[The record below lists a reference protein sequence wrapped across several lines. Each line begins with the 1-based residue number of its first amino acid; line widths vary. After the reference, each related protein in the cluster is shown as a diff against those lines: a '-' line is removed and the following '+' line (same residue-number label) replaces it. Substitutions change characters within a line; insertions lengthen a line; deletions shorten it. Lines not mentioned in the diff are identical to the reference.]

1 MRSLF
6 LTIILISTAATVL
19 ILYYSVRQYVEK
31 RKYRQ
36 KLSLIRKKLYE
47 DDRIFLQS
55 KMRRLIPD
63 LKSGHLRWMI
73 VSSKSVKER
82 KLEITYSS
90 INDDIEIK
98 DRARHRNNS
107 EIKILTSLGAES
119 YHILNDINVTSMP
132 LNSKIISD
140 IIYFIFEDIFNN
152 KPAHNLKILTS
163 GE

>member
-19 ILYYSVRQYVEK
+19 ILYYSVRQYVAN

-36 KLSLIRKKLYE
+36 KISLIRKKLYE
-47 DDRIFLQS
+47 DDRSFLQS
-55 KMRRLIPD
+55 RMRRLIPD

-73 VSSKSVKER
+73 VSSKTVKEH

-98 DRARHRNNS
+98 DRARNRNKY
-107 EIKILTSLGAES
+107 EIKM
-119 YHILNDINVTSMP
+119 LNKSINQMP
-132 LNSKIISD
+132 RSSAALRGKCGGGTG
-140 IIYFIFEDIFNN
+140 YFRCYAVKDGIFKQHE
-152 KPAHNLKILTS
+152 
-163 GE
+163 

>member
-6 LTIILISTAATVL
+6 LTIILVSTAATAL
-19 ILYYSVRQYVEK
+19 ILYYSVRQYVNK
-31 RKYRQ
+31 RKFRQ
-36 KLSLIRKKLYE
+36 KTSLIRKKLYE
-47 DDRIFLQS
+47 DDRILLQS

-73 VSSKSVKER
+73 VSSKIVK
-82 KLEITYSS
+82 KHNLEITYSS

-98 DRARHRNNS
+98 DRARNRNKS
-107 EIKILTSLGAES
+107 EIKSLNNLGAES
-119 YHILNDINVTSMP
+119 YHILNEINVTSAP
-132 LNSKIISD
+132 LNSKIITD

-152 KPAHNLKILTS
+152 KPAQNLKILTS